1 MDWYSLRPSSSISVC
16 YFTLANPAHYAVYIP
31 LLLLCFCLFLF
42 FLVLYSGF
50 PSPCYARTCLH
61 LSFVYLMSI
70 HIGTHVGLCW
80 WDGMVSFCTVSV
92 PMPRAIYVYMCHG
105 EIMLLDFL
113 KLWSS
118 SPVAS
123 ILNQLP
129 IWAITMYSQCLPP
142 PVNINTRAESTSPI
156 LSIMNTIVSSITT
169 SQSQKVNSSSFHI
182 WTNNLSWTTSPIP
195 TIFNSAIHTTATST
209 PWDCFWSNWPQR
221 LTKKLMGFLTN
232 WSSPNSP
239 SWTID
244 NWTSTR

>member
-92 PMPRAIYVYMCHG
+92 PMPRALYVYMSHG
-105 EIMLLDFL
+105 EITLLDLL
-113 KLWSS
+113 KHWSS
-118 SPVAS
+118 SPIAS
-123 ILNQLP
+123 KLSAN
-129 IWAITMYSQCLPP
+129 MSSHHVFSLPP
-142 PVNINTRAESTSPI
+142 TTSEYQCQGKKHFTNI
-156 LSIMNTIVSSITT
+156 LIMNPIISSAKTP
-169 SQSQKVNSSSFHI
+169 QSQKVNSSSSHI
-182 WTNNLSWTTSPIP
+182 STHNLSWTISPIQ
-195 TIFNSAIHTTATST
+195 TIGNPAIPTTATST
-209 PWDCFWSNWPQR
+209 RWNF
-221 LTKKLMGFLTN
+221 
-232 WSSPNSP
+232 
-239 SWTID
+239 
-244 NWTSTR
+244 